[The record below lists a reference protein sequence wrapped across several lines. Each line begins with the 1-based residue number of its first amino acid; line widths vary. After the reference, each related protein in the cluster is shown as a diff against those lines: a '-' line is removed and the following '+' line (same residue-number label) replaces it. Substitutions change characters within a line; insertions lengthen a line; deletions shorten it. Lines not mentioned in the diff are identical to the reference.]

1 MMLLPEFK
9 AKELLIPLLFLQYSI
24 IKLYP
29 EEGSSGLFFGDKSPF
44 NRNIHRFTLCTS
56 DPNELPLPSGFLFRI
71 HYSFVTALYLF
82 SIEDKITRGWPR
94 RAPSTPYHLSVICIA
109 DGNLKSDILGRRTQ
123 LVLRTAWLFFPEFV
137 RVSCYRCLF
146 KVGRYL
152 YGREIST
159 LVQRLPFGLYLKYC
173 KRSQE
178 NEASALRMVERYT
191 STPAPLLVDVY
202 KDEGNTVIIMTRVRG
217 ELLADVFHLMSYA
230 ERDQLADDLG
240 SIVEQ
245 LRRIPNHTP
254 YRFADTLGGPAG
266 YLDLSTLKPISAT
279 ICATMALIPI

>member
-1 MMLLPEFK
+1 
-9 AKELLIPLLFLQYSI
+9 
-24 IKLYP
+24 
-29 EEGSSGLFFGDKSPF
+29 
-44 NRNIHRFTLCTS
+44 
-56 DPNELPLPSGFLFRI
+56 
-71 HYSFVTALYLF
+71 
-82 SIEDKITRGWPR
+82 
-94 RAPSTPYHLSVICIA
+94 VICIA

-245 LRRIPNHTP
+245 LRRIPNHSP
-254 YRFADTLGGPAG
+254 YRFADTLGGPMVDHRVPGGIFGPFHTEADFGNHLCHDVVDPDLKKATTMVHAREHRSVFTHSDLHPINILIEGGRLAG
-266 YLDLSTLKPISAT
+266 IVDWECAGFKPEYWEFTKAMYGAWNRSEEEAVLRR
-279 ICATMALIPI
+279 AFGNLYSKELAVEQALWSVTPFGT